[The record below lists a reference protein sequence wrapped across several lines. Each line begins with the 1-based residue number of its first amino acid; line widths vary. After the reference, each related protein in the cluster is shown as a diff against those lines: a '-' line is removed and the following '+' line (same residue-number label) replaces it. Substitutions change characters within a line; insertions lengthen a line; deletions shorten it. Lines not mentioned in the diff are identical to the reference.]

1 MEFLYSPLE
10 QFEPIPFIT
19 IYLSNINFSITSISI
34 MCIYL
39 IFILV
44 FFLNGYILEP
54 TNTGALN
61 ISKEKDGSFMLK
73 TGNTGAIESNAHVLS
88 SSLNK
93 EVLF

>member
-1 MEFLYSPLE
+1 MQFLYSPLE

-44 FFLNGYILEP
+44 FFINGYILEP
-54 TNTGALN
+54 KNTGSLN
-61 ISKEKDGSFMLK
+61 ISKDKDGSFLLK
-73 TGNTGAIESNAHVLS
+73 TNNNDLP
-88 SSLNK
+88 SLII
-93 EVLF
+93 